1 MLILRILLPI
11 LFLQKVMGGI
21 YELVGVLSDHIWRER
36 GEARLQLVAPATP
49 TPFIILILGAAYVE
63 FSKTDVHTLQ

>member
-1 MLILRILLPI
+1 
-11 LFLQKVMGGI
+11 MGGI

>member
-1 MLILRILLPI
+1 
-11 LFLQKVMGGI
+11 MGGI

-36 GEARLQLVAPATP
+36 GEARLHLVAPATP
-49 TPFIILILGAAYVE
+49 TPFIVLILGAAYVK